1 MRPSA
6 EKNRGRPVRGRARRR
21 RRAGCTATAA
31 RSPSRWTTAQSSA
44 THSRIW
50 NRRRARSPSCRD
62 PCSRPRRGSPGPGT
76 PAACARTAPASPF
89 APNRIPPPATAL
101 PARRAS
107 PSRPAGGRS
116 PSLRGNPGV
125 NRAFVRPCSIR
136 WLIFAFIATDL
147 QLHLSEILP
156 PPRPGPPTSSPW
168 PGRGRGGRAVGKRVA
183 ARPVASH
190 VADNTAQETSMAELQ
205 DNLLPPTF
213 NRLAWSN
220 LAAQFAEQIAL
231 AAAPIV
237 AVLLLGVGEGQTGL
251 LQTALTLPFILFAIP
266 AGLLADRISRR
277 WLMAGSEALRAAA
290 LLGVLLLIWLGLL
303 TLPLL
308 ALLGFIAVC
317 GTVAY
322 SVAAPA
328 LVPSLVLPN
337 SLPAANARIELARTV
352 AFASGP
358 ALGGVLVG
366 WVGAA
371 PAFGFAAA
379 LSVSAV
385 VLLSGIYEP
394 PREPAPRRHPLQEIK
409 EGAAFVLHHPLLR
422 PVFATQFIFNIASF
436 LVLAVFV
443 PYAIRRLGLSASGV
457 GTTLAM
463 YGVGM
468 VVGALAATRV
478 MKRLA
483 FGTVIGLGP
492 VTGFVAAA
500 VMALTTVIATP
511 LLAGLSFFLLGVG
524 PILWVIST
532 TTLRQSV
539 TPPSLLGR
547 VSAINIMS
555 YGARPVGSA
564 LGAIVGGLY
573 SAEACL
579 YLAVVIF
586 GAQALVILMSPA
598 VSLARQPQ
606 MVGEPVKALR
616 AC

>member
-1 MRPSA
+1 MSA
-6 EKNRGRPVRGRARRR
+6 AKA
-21 RRAGCTATAA
+21 
-31 RSPSRWTTAQSSA
+31 
-44 THSRIW
+44 
-50 NRRRARSPSCRD
+50 
-62 PCSRPRRGSPGPGT
+62 PR
-76 PAACARTAPASPF
+76 
-89 APNRIPPPATAL
+89 L
-101 PARRAS
+101 PA
-107 PSRPAGGRS
+107 
-116 PSLRGNPGV
+116 
-125 NRAFVRPCSIR
+125 
-136 WLIFAFIATDL
+136 
-147 QLHLSEILP
+147 
-156 PPRPGPPTSSPW
+156 
-168 PGRGRGGRAVGKRVA
+168 
-183 ARPVASH
+183 
-190 VADNTAQETSMAELQ
+190 
-205 DNLLPPTF
+205 TF

-220 LAAQFAEQIAL
+220 LAAQSAEQVAL

-266 AGLLADRISRR
+266 AGLLADRVSRR
-277 WLMAGSEALRAAA
+277 FVMVGSEALRAAA
-290 LLGVLLLIWLGLL
+290 LAAILLLIWINAM

-308 ALLGFIAVC
+308 SLLGFIAVC

-328 LVPSLVLPN
+328 LVPSLVTPQQ
-337 SLPAANARIELARTV
+337 LPAANARIELARTI
-352 AFASGP
+352 ALASGP

-379 LSVSAV
+379 LSVIAV

-394 PREPAPRRHPLQEIK
+394 ARAPAPQRHPLTDIK
-409 EGAAFVLHHPLLR
+409 EGAAFVLRHALLR
-422 PVFATQFIFNIASF
+422 PVFITQFIFNTASF
-436 LVLAVFV
+436 LLLAVFV
-443 PYAIRRLGLSASGV
+443 PYAVRHLGLTATGV
-457 GTTLAM
+457 GATLAM

-468 VVGALAATRV
+468 VVGALLATRV
-478 MKRLA
+478 MQRLA

-500 VMALTTVIATP
+500 VMALTAIVPTP

-555 YGARPVGSA
+555 YGARPLGSA

-573 SAEACL
+573 GAEACL
-579 YLAVVIF
+579 YLAAAIF
-586 GAQALVILMSPA
+586 AAQALVILLSPA
-598 VSLARQPQ
+598 VSLARQPE
-606 MVGEPVKALR
+606 MVGEPAR
-616 AC
+616 C

>member
-1 MRPSA
+1 MS
-6 EKNRGRPVRGRARRR
+6 V
-21 RRAGCTATAA
+21 TD
-31 RSPSRWTTAQSSA
+31 TT
-44 THSRIW
+44 TH
-50 NRRRARSPSCRD
+50 
-62 PCSRPRRGSPGPGT
+62 
-76 PAACARTAPASPF
+76 
-89 APNRIPPPATAL
+89 
-101 PARRAS
+101 
-107 PSRPAGGRS
+107 
-116 PSLRGNPGV
+116 
-125 NRAFVRPCSIR
+125 
-136 WLIFAFIATDL
+136 
-147 QLHLSEILP
+147 
-156 PPRPGPPTSSPW
+156 
-168 PGRGRGGRAVGKRVA
+168 
-183 ARPVASH
+183 
-190 VADNTAQETSMAELQ
+190 
-205 DNLLPPTF
+205 LPPTF

-220 LAAQFAEQIAL
+220 LAAQSAEQIAL

-277 WLMAGSEALRAAA
+277 WLMAGAEALRAIA
-290 LLGVLLLIWLGLL
+290 LLSILALIWFDRL

-308 ALLGFIAVC
+308 AFAGFIAVC

-328 LVPSLVLPN
+328 LVPSLVSSKL
-337 SLPAANARIELARTV
+337 LPAANARIELARTV

-371 PAFGFAAA
+371 PAFGCAAA
-379 LSVSAV
+379 LSIVAV

-394 PREPAPRRHPLQEIK
+394 AREPAPRRQPLQEIK
-409 EGAAFVLHHPLLR
+409 EGADFVMHHALLR
-422 PVFATQFIFNIASF
+422 PVFITQFIFNTASF
-436 LVLAVFV
+436 LVLAIFV
-443 PYAIRRLGLSASGV
+443 PYAVRHLGLSATGV

-468 VVGALAATRV
+468 VVGALSATRV
-478 MKRLA
+478 MRRLA
-483 FGTVIGLGP
+483 FGTVIALGP

-500 VMALTTVIATP
+500 VLALTTWVPSAA
-511 LLAGLSFFLLGVG
+511 LAGLGFFLLGAG

-539 TPPSLLGR
+539 TPPRLLGR

-555 YGARPVGSA
+555 YGARPVGAA

-573 SAEACL
+573 GAEACL
-579 YLAVVIF
+579 YLAVAIF
-586 GAQALVILMSPA
+586 GAQALVILLSPA
-598 VSLARQPQ
+598 VSLARQPE
-606 MVGEPVKALR
+606 MVTEP